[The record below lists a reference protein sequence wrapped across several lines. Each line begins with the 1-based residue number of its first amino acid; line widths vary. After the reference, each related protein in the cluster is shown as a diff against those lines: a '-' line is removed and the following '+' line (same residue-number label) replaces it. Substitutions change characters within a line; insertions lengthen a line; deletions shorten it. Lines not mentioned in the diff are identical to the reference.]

1 LEEKVSIWT
10 KIEAISTLIVA
21 TAAFIAMG
29 FAWYA
34 SAVANDINSRSLK
47 ITQES
52 AALQNA
58 LYNSSSIKL
67 DPYTASAIL
76 NYNTMHFVET
86 QGFGIYTQVISIEGN
101 FSVDVNVLSTFNGQV
116 TMSLSLGSFYEYP
129 QPQSSEFNAS
139 IVVDHPFETQL
150 VQKDSVTTLHYNSPI
165 TVHFVSDYR
174 PLAQKQSIAN
184 QSNSTFSD
192 VLCSLVI
199 NTSLDE
205 LQSNITL
212 QTQQS
217 VIPLIVQYTPK

>member
-1 LEEKVSIWT
+1 MEEKVSICT

-101 FSVDVNVLSTFNGQV
+101 FSVDVNVLSNW
-116 TMSLSLGSFYEYP
+116 
-129 QPQSSEFNAS
+129 A
-139 IVVDHPFETQL
+139 
-150 VQKDSVTTLHYNSPI
+150 
-165 TVHFVSDYR
+165 
-174 PLAQKQSIAN
+174 
-184 QSNSTFSD
+184 
-192 VLCSLVI
+192 
-199 NTSLDE
+199 LD
-205 LQSNITL
+205 
-212 QTQQS
+212 
-217 VIPLIVQYTPK
+217 IPLNAKNHLYFQLSFTSIIAPLPPELIVKDFLT